1 MSKSDT
7 YASKDMKGQVER
19 VPKVSG
25 DTKKKTS
32 VAPRKKTT
40 TVRFHILSAFHITVV
55 ICCIAVPNLFA
66 AYCHIL

>member
-19 VPKVSG
+19 VPKVSE

-32 VAPRKKTT
+32 VRVKKTT
-40 TVRFHILSAFHITVV
+40 TVRFRIPSAFILV
-55 ICCIAVPNLFA
+55 ICCIAVANLLA
-66 AYCHIL
+66 A